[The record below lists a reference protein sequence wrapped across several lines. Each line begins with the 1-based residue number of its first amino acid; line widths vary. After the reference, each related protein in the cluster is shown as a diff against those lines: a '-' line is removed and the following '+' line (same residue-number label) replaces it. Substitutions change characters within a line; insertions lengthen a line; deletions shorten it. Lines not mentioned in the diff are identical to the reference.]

1 MNQNREEEARMLGA
15 MLAVHEKAFEQAIA
29 IARREDPIVTSLR
42 RAIAALMGESPQAQ
56 TATANGTSHAVSPAV
71 DEQHRVA
78 SLRTLEQIQ
87 SSVPTRKAEY
97 AQSTIIAAMHRAFEK
112 IAPVGFVHIDKIV
125 NEVYHPIQ
133 DRDVFYRIK
142 RTLVSEIIRGMKK
155 GLFVRGREPNTF
167 ALAPPA
173 RGPRTAER

>member
-1 MNQNREEEARMLGA
+1 MNQSREEEARMLAA

-42 RAIAALMGESPQAQ
+42 RAIAALMGESRQPQAL
-56 TATANGTSHAVSPAV
+56 AANGTSPAVAPVV
-71 DEQHRVA
+71 DEQHRAA
-78 SLRTLEQIQ
+78 SLRNLEQTQ
-87 SSVPTRKAEY
+87 SSTPTRKAEY
-97 AQSTIIAAMHRAFEK
+97 TQSTIIAAMHRAFEK
-112 IAPVGFVHIDKIV
+112 IAPTGFIHIDKIV
-125 NEVYHPIQ
+125 NEVYHPIE

-167 ALAPPA
+167 GLAPSA
-173 RGPRTAER
+173 RAPRMAEH